1 MKIFELQRMEQILVD
16 ILGEPKSRA
25 NGEMEVQL
33 QFNCPNCAEENNG
46 IPDGK
51 YNLEVTFRKN
61 LKRGGV
67 FQCWK
72 CSSYDEK
79 MKGTCFKLVKEYGTS
94 EQYREYKNLV
104 KEIFESKLYDFFL
117 DSGVTETTSSENYL
131 FLPKSYKSLKI
142 DECENELLLEFL
154 KKRKIDQEM
163 CDKFSIGYTSEDD
176 PDWTMRNRLIIP
188 SYDSFGDLNYYLG
201 RDYTGKNKIKYK
213 NCDVDK
219 KSIIF
224 QESLI
229 NWDNTIYLCE
239 GVFDAMRFP
248 NNGVSMLGKVLTKD
262 FYLFK
267 EITSKANADV
277 VIVLDG
283 DTNEIE
289 TKKIFNLLNFGRL
302 NGHVRYI
309 DLYNGISKYKDMSEI
324 YEKEGKMGI
333 INVLREVKKYNE
345 IDLLFE

>member
-1 MKIFELQRMEQILVD
+1 
-16 ILGEPKSRA
+16 
-25 NGEMEVQL
+25 
-33 QFNCPNCAEENNG
+33 
-46 IPDGK
+46 
-51 YNLEVTFRKN
+51 
-61 LKRGGV
+61 
-67 FQCWK
+67 
-72 CSSYDEK
+72 
-79 MKGTCFKLVKEYGTS
+79 
-94 EQYREYKNLV
+94 
-104 KEIFESKLYDFFL
+104 
-117 DSGVTETTSSENYL
+117 
-131 FLPKSYKSLKI
+131 
-142 DECENELLLEFL
+142 
-154 KKRKIDQEM
+154 
-163 CDKFSIGYTSEDD
+163 
-176 PDWTMRNRLIIP
+176 MRNRLIIP